1 MHFIIWGAGVRGRR
15 VRYYLGERAVAY
27 IDTNVAKQGQMQDGL
42 PILSFAD
49 YLRECGGCYREA
61 WIIISPRST
70 TFIESIVRE
79 LEQHGVVQYFR
90 LQDAVASYYEYDAAQ
105 MLTWICESFRA
116 QAEIGLRGIDC
127 FHADLY
133 VRLQA
138 QGRQPVIWIPAAK
151 WEQEEAR
158 RAALAGWDIRCLHED
173 DRPRLLDDVALL
185 AQLPNV
191 YATPAI
197 EQFHNMYA
205 GRRCFIV
212 ATGPSLRMEDL
223 ETLHAHH
230 ELCISMNGIFH
241 SFNQVA
247 WRPDFF
253 VMTDQLLVR
262 YTDVIDAMDVPYKL
276 ISDSNLDF
284 WRRPH
289 PETVYRMHVI
299 YGHSMDDVNC
309 FSDDLVKGCY
319 GNFNV
324 TNACL
329 QLAAYLGCHE
339 TYLLGVDFSQL
350 RGTKGRNSHFSK
362 DYNKEIKDEDYQNP
376 YTDELMHDLMLQ
388 GYQAARRYA
397 DQHAAFK
404 IYNATRGGCLEVFDR
419 VDFDTLF

>member
-105 MLTWICESFRA
+105 MLTRICESFRA

-197 EQFHNMYA
+197 
-205 GRRCFIV
+205 
-212 ATGPSLRMEDL
+212 
-223 ETLHAHH
+223 
-230 ELCISMNGIFH
+230 
-241 SFNQVA
+241 
-247 WRPDFF
+247 
-253 VMTDQLLVR
+253 
-262 YTDVIDAMDVPYKL
+262 
-276 ISDSNLDF
+276 
-284 WRRPH
+284 
-289 PETVYRMHVI
+289 
-299 YGHSMDDVNC
+299 
-309 FSDDLVKGCY
+309 
-319 GNFNV
+319 
-324 TNACL
+324 
-329 QLAAYLGCHE
+329 
-339 TYLLGVDFSQL
+339 
-350 RGTKGRNSHFSK
+350 
-362 DYNKEIKDEDYQNP
+362 
-376 YTDELMHDLMLQ
+376 
-388 GYQAARRYA
+388 
-397 DQHAAFK
+397 
-404 IYNATRGGCLEVFDR
+404 
-419 VDFDTLF
+419 